1 MPADQE
7 DHSSRTD
14 ILKMLDSFI
23 DQMSN
28 IRKTLKAIS
37 ISALILAPLALALS
51 LYLIRHPSF
60 LGLMDTRD
68 EFGIVLVTLLSAV
81 IVISSIWIVTGIRQ
95 YRLIDSW
102 SKRYDEY
109 VQRKEEIDR
118 EIASNFGV
126 AEEPES

>member
-1 MPADQE
+1 MSADQE

-14 ILKMLDSFI
+14 ILKMLDTFI

-28 IRKTLKAIS
+28 IRKTLKAKS

-60 LGLMDTRD
+60 LGLMDARD
-68 EFGIVLVTLLSAV
+68 EFGIVLVTLLSSV

-109 VQRKEEIDR
+109 IQRKEEIDK

-126 AEEPES
+126 AEEPE

>member
-7 DHSSRTD
+7 DQSSRTD

-60 LGLMDTRD
+60 LGLMDAKD

-109 VQRKEEIDR
+109 VQKKEEIDR
-118 EIASNFGV
+118 KIASNFGV
-126 AEEPES
+126 AEEPE

>member
-14 ILKMLDSFI
+14 ILKMLDTFI

-28 IRKTLKAIS
+28 IRRTLKAIS

-60 LGLMDTRD
+60 LSLMDARD

-118 EIASNFGV
+118 KIASNFGV
-126 AEEPES
+126 AEEPE

>member
-1 MPADQE
+1 MPTDQE
-7 DHSSRTD
+7 DPSSRTD
-14 ILKMLDSFI
+14 ILKMLDTFI

-60 LGLMDTRD
+60 LDLMDVRD
-68 EFGIVLVTLLSAV
+68 EFGIVLVTLLISV
-81 IVISSIWIVTGIRQ
+81 MVISSIWIVTGIRQ

-102 SKRYDEY
+102 NKRYNEY
-109 VQRKEEIDR
+109 TQRKEELDR
-118 EIASNFGV
+118 KIASNFGV
-126 AEEPES
+126 AEEPE

>member
-7 DHSSRTD
+7 DQSSRTD

-68 EFGIVLVTLLSAV
+68 EFGIVLVTLLSSV

-109 VQRKEEIDR
+109 VRRKAEIDR

>member
-68 EFGIVLVTLLSAV
+68 EFGIVLVTLLSSV

-109 VQRKEEIDR
+109 IQRKEEIDR
-118 EIASNFGV
+118 KIASNFGV
-126 AEEPES
+126 AEEPE

>member
-14 ILKMLDSFI
+14 ILKMLDTFI

-60 LGLMDTRD
+60 LDLMDARD
-68 EFGIVLVTLLSAV
+68 EFGIVLVTLLISV
-81 IVISSIWIVTGIRQ
+81 MVISSIWIVTGIRQ

-102 SKRYDEY
+102 NKRYNEY
-109 VQRKEEIDR
+109 TQRKEELDR
-118 EIASNFGV
+118 KIASNFGV
-126 AEEPES
+126 AEEPE

>member
-1 MPADQE
+1 
-7 DHSSRTD
+7 
-14 ILKMLDSFI
+14 MLDTFI

-28 IRKTLKAIS
+28 IRRTLKAIS

-68 EFGIVLVTLLSAV
+68 EFGIVLVTLLSSV

-109 VQRKEEIDR
+109 VLRKEEIDR

>member
-1 MPADQE
+1 
-7 DHSSRTD
+7 
-14 ILKMLDSFI
+14 
-23 DQMSN
+23 
-28 IRKTLKAIS
+28 
-37 ISALILAPLALALS
+37 
-51 LYLIRHPSF
+51 
-60 LGLMDTRD
+60 MDARD

>member
-51 LYLIRHPSF
+51 LYLIRHPAF
-60 LGLMDTRD
+60 LGLMDARD

-109 VQRKEEIDR
+109 VQRKAEIDR